1 MADPE
6 LAVVVPVYN
15 EGHRLTAMLRAWSA
29 ELDRLGISF
38 MLGVYDDGSSD
49 DSEVILDRVAPQ
61 IPRLHVV
68 RQPNVGHGPT
78 VIRAYRETTSEWI
91 FQVDGDDEIG
101 PGEFTALWSLRGD
114 ADLVMGVRRGRSATW
129 VRRMITW
136 WAKWIVRA
144 AYGAN
149 AADVNTPYRLMRSS
163 AFKPL
168 LDEISPNFFAPN
180 IALTGMAAM
189 SNLRI
194 LEVPVPCSI
203 QPRTRSSLRGFRL
216 WRGVA
221 RSLWQTVVVAV
232 RFRRSRKH
240 QTNSRGEV

>member
-1 MADPE
+1 MSQLE
-6 LAVVVPVYN
+6 LTVVIPVYN
-15 EGHRLTAMLRAWSA
+15 EGTGLKDMLEAWSA
-29 ELDRLGISF
+29 ELDSLSVSYVLRVF
-38 MLGVYDDGSSD
+38 DDGSND
-49 DSEVILDRVAPQ
+49 DTPQVLRRIASRISKLEVVEQ
-61 IPRLHVV
+61 
-68 RQPNVGHGPT
+68 QNKGHGPT
-78 VIRAYRETTSEWI
+78 ILRGYREAMSEWI
-91 FQVDGDDEIG
+91 LQVDGDDEIG
-101 PGEFTALWSLRGD
+101 PGEFAALWSLRAD

-168 LDEISPNFFAPN
+168 LDELSPNFFAPN

-194 LEVPVPCSI
+194 LEVPVPCSV
-203 QPRTRSSLRGFRL
+203 QPRTRSSVRGLRL